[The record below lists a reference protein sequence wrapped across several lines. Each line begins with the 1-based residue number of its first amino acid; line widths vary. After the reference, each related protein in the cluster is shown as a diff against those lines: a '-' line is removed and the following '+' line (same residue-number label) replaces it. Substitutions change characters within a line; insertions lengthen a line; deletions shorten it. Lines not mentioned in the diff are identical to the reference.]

1 MKNAFTF
8 VIGILVIS
16 AVLIGYTMHDSNKTV
31 TVTDPNAKLVYIDV
45 TCMDS
50 NGNVDTFK
58 AQFPELAGLS
68 AEETAL
74 IYKKMTA
81 SKCNETRRDFLAW
94 Q

>member
-1 MKNAFTF
+1 MKNAFTV

-16 AVLIGYTMHDSNKTV
+16 AVLISYTMHDSNK

-58 AQFPELAGLS
+58 AQVPELEGFS

-74 IYKKMTA
+74 IYKKMAA

>member
-1 MKNAFTF
+1 MKSAFTA

-16 AVLIGYTMHDSNKTV
+16 AVLISYTMYSSNKA
-31 TVTDPNAKLVYIDV
+31 VTDPSTKLVHIDV
-45 TCMDS
+45 ICMDS
-50 NGNVDTFK
+50 SGNIDTFK
-58 AQFPELAGLS
+58 AQVPELEGFS

-74 IYKKMTA
+74 IYKKMAA

>member
-1 MKNAFTF
+1 MKNALTV

-16 AVLIGYTMHDSNKTV
+16 AVLIGYTMHSSNKA
-31 TVTDPNAKLVYIDV
+31 VTDPSTKLVYIDV

-50 NGNVDTFK
+50 SGNVDTFK
-58 AQFPELAGLS
+58 AQVPELEGFS
-68 AEETAL
+68 AETAL
-74 IYKKMTA
+74 IYKKMAA

>member
-1 MKNAFTF
+1 MKSAFTA
-8 VIGILVIS
+8 VIGIVVVS
-16 AVLIGYTMHDSNKTV
+16 ALLIGYTMYSSNKA
-31 TVTDPNAKLVYIDV
+31 VTDPSTKLVHIDV

-58 AQFPELAGLS
+58 AQVPELEGFS

-74 IYKKMTA
+74 IYKKMAA